1 MSLRAFAE
9 GVAISVG
16 QVALLEEIAASI
28 NSFLP
33 RDDSYPDITKW
44 NRYKIESA
52 NHGVLKS
59 AKGHDC
65 RRGMYFLR
73 PRRTHTMMQA
83 LFHGTD
89 RRSGLPLSIPKRKGS
104 ARTWT
109 LPSC

>member
-44 NRYKIESA
+44 NRYKS
-52 NHGVLKS
+52 
-59 AKGHDC
+59 
-65 RRGMYFLR
+65 F
-73 PRRTHTMMQA
+73 QA
-83 LFHGTD
+83 DQLDLSGI
-89 RRSGLPLSIPKRKGS
+89 SGLEVLNPVTRNVGDRAIAAYWDDLQLAVEQGPASGYDVQV
-104 ARTWT
+104 ARGAT
-109 LPSC
+109 